1 MAVSLTLSDEQ
12 YEALIAALAVGH
24 PNKNVN
30 KYKSDLVNKL
40 PKPVSK
46 RANSLREVIDD
57 FNLLQKTTDAHEL
70 IQKLIVMDTTKHIN
84 WYNTEKSVIDM
95 LKSMFKKDPVL
106 AVDTRDLI
114 FNKFPAYEFPGRLIK
129 HLLAEALVDAGF
141 ANDAM
146 FKSYKSKILGKY
158 PSDETERIFSKIIFS
173 DKKYSQDINLL
184 TQLGSQ
190 SNSCIAMIAVSVAD
204 DKILPYLVSITNK
217 EARDALKERMNI

>member
-30 KYKSDLVNKL
+30 KYKSDLINKL
-40 PKPVSK
+40 PKPVST
-46 RANSLREVIDD
+46 RANSLRGVIDD
-57 FNLLQKTTDAHEL
+57 SNLLQKATDAHEL
-70 IQKLIVMDTTKHIN
+70 IQKLIVMDTAK
-84 WYNTEKSVIDM
+84 NTRRNTSGKVIDM
-95 LKSMFKKDPVL
+95 LNSMFKKDPDL

-114 FNKFPAYEFPGRLIK
+114 FNKFSTYEFPGQLIK
-129 HLLAEALVDAGF
+129 HLLAEALIDAGF

-146 FKSYKSKILGKY
+146 FKSYKSKVFGKY
-158 PSDETERIFSKIIFS
+158 PGDDTVRIFSKIIKS

-190 SNSCIAMIAVSVAD
+190 SYGRIAMIAVSVAD
-204 DKILPYLVSITNK
+204 DKILPYLVSVTNK
-217 EARDALKERMNI
+217 QARDALKKRMNI